1 MIYPGQLLIT
11 GISGLSL
18 TDEEKTFIENER
30 IGGVILFA
38 HNYENPAQLA
48 ELVNSIQQLR
58 DEYPLFISV
67 DHEGGRVMRF
77 KQHFT
82 HFPSMLDVARTDSP
96 KLVYHVHKIMA
107 EELSACGINLSYS
120 PCCDI
125 FSNPE
130 NKVIGDRSFG
140 HEPDSVSKFVSSAIR
155 GLQTNGVLGCAK
167 HFPGHGSTLKD
178 SHFDLPIVKTPMD
191 RLKEFELVPFVKAV
205 QSRVEFVMMAH
216 LMVDAIDNKLPCSL
230 SSKAHEMLRTELK
243 YKKIIISDDMQMK
256 AVADNWTVEEAA
268 VMALEAGSDML
279 CYRDLENCKK
289 GLGAIKEA
297 MKTKRLKNDSISDK
311 LARVLDCKKRNLS
324 EYNPIYIPSL
334 TNKIGSKSSEIFHKD
349 LLKKIEESQPEE
361 K

>member
-11 GISGLSL
+11 GISGLTLS
-18 TDEEKTFIENER
+18 DGEKEFIESER

-58 DEYPLFISV
+58 EEYPLFISV

-82 HFPSMLDVARTDSP
+82 HFPSMLDIAKTDSP
-96 KLVYHVHKIMA
+96 KLIYHVHKIMA

-120 PCCDI
+120 PCCDV

-140 HEPDSVSKFVSSAIR
+140 CDPETVSKYVSSAIR
-155 GLQTNGVLGCAK
+155 GLQTNGVLACAK

-178 SHFDLPIVKTPMD
+178 SHFDLPIVKTPMAE
-191 RLKEFELVPFVKAV
+191 LKEFEMPPFVKAV

-216 LMVDAIDNKLPCSL
+216 LMVDAIDTDLPCSL
-230 SSKAHEMLRTELK
+230 SPKAHKILRGDLK

-256 AVADNWTVEEAA
+256 AIADNWTIEEAA
-268 VMALEAGSDML
+268 IMALEAGSDML
-279 CYRDLENCKK
+279 CYRDIESCKK
-289 GLGAIKEA
+289 GLGSIKDA
-297 MKTKRLKNDSISDK
+297 MKIKRLKNDAITEKVD
-311 LARVLDCKKRNLS
+311 RVLDCKKRNLS
-324 EYNPIYIPSL
+324 EYSPIYIPSL
-334 TNKIGSKSSEIFHKD
+334 TNKVGTKPSQIFHTD
-349 LLKKIEESQPEE
+349 LKKKIEEVG
-361 K
+361 KIAK